1 MFSRRFRDRLT
12 AGTSSTAS
20 KGTTEPTTFTRKEPD
35 LDLPLRDKYGPR
47 EEDRPDVAQQ
57 GKTYEDVVHPTETTG
72 PSDADI
78 KRIFGFGPDDPN
90 VRVRRVSC
98 AGLHGRPQALQDVL
112 DEMEAMFDAPDL
124 ATPDPD
130 EVTEQDKAIMDVGF
144 EVVQEV
150 MRAMKKHG
158 PMRSPHEGYAVLK
171 EEVDELW
178 DEIKSD
184 RGHFATARKEAIQVA
199 AMAMRYVLDL
209 HR

>member
-1 MFSRRFRDRLT
+1 MFSKRFRDRLT
-12 AGTSSTAS
+12 VMTEGSMGT
-20 KGTTEPTTFTRKEPD
+20 KETTEPTTFTRKEPD

-57 GKTYEDVVHPTETTG
+57 GKPAETG

-98 AGLHGRPQALQDVL
+98 NGLHGRPQALQDVL
-112 DEMEAMFDAPDL
+112 DQMEATFDAPDP

-130 EVTEQDKAIMDVGF
+130 AVTEQDKAIMDVGF

-184 RGHFATARKEAIQVA
+184 RGRFATARKEAIQVA